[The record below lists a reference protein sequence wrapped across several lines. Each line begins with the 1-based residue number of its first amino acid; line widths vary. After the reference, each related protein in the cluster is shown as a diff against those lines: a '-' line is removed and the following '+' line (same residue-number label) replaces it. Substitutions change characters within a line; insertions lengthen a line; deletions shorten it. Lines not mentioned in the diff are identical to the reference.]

1 MTQYDVFNSYNIV
14 IYTSQTVILFIT
26 NCILFSQFNLTC
38 LCLNSSL
45 FFIGIIISVVSH
57 LLNNNKIITIL
68 LKSIFFLLY
77 ATRWHVSVDYCFFFP
92 LPSHGT
98 NILQ

>member
-1 MTQYDVFNSYNIV
+1 MTRYDVFNSYNIV

-26 NCILFSQFNLTC
+26 NCILFTQFNLIC

-45 FFIGIIISVVSH
+45 FFIGIIINVVSH
-57 LLNNNKIITIL
+57 LLSNNKIISVL
-68 LKSIFFLLY
+68 LKSIFFLLN
-77 ATRWHVSVDYCFFFP
+77 ATRWYVSVDYCFFS

-98 NILQ
+98 NVLQ